1 MKFVNLLAAGVLL
14 STPSFAQQFYTP
26 QPVPIEG
33 NKQLM
38 QVWSMTSFGDKLLI
52 GGRIDEQRLFGPFL
66 YYNGTDP
73 VQYTSD
79 NIMNGAKIGFLHA
92 NIENA
97 PNDVYYFNA
106 WDKEKGGI
114 YKWDGKSPVE
124 KLVSYEANNSSFDNG
139 VWLDGKIYF
148 MCNSRKGD
156 EHESELWMFDVEQKA
171 LTQLTHHY
179 FHAQTVKA
187 YKGKLYY
194 FNRNTATYIYSYDPV
209 TGQTGK
215 IPTGIYTDDTKTSI
229 YYVQALNSK
238 LIFSIQD
245 DSINGTEL
253 YEFDGEDVRMITDL
267 AKGQHDGVGDI
278 SNPYNGK
285 IYFSGNTDTKT
296 EHGNFDLYSY
306 DPVTEQVQLVKE
318 FVKNNK
324 SGGYPH
330 RFYVG
335 NNKLY
340 FTAVGAESHKQVYE
354 YNDATN
360 EVTRLTNV
368 PNDEKGKFYPL
379 AYYYWRGK
387 LYIAAS
393 SDTGIFTF
401 NNEHLYSINLS
412 QKPTAVNT
420 AISTPQVK
428 VYPNPA
434 NAEARV
440 DVQLPRASKI
450 VLTLTDVS
458 GRQVYEYHG
467 MNIALTHSITV
478 PMKQYATGTYIY
490 NITNDRGEQLAT
502 GKLMKQ

>member
-14 STPSFAQQFYTP
+14 STSSFAQQFYTP
-26 QPVPIEG
+26 HPVSIIND
-33 NKQLM
+33 NKLE
-38 QVWSMTSFGDKLLI
+38 QVWSMTSFGGKLLI

-92 NIENA
+92 NIEHA

-156 EHESELWMFDVEQKA
+156 EKESELWMFDVEQKI

-187 YKGKLYY
+187 YKGNLYY
-194 FNRNTATYIYSYDPV
+194 FNSNSAEYMYSYIPKTKQTAT
-209 TGQTGK
+209 T
-215 IPTGIYTDDTKTSI
+215 PTGIQSKSRFHI
-229 YYVQALNSK
+229 YYMQVLGGK
-238 LIFSIQD
+238 LIFSLSD
-245 DSINGTEL
+245 DEINGKEL
-253 YEFDGEDVRMITDL
+253 YEFDGEDVRMITNL
-267 AKGQHDGVGDI
+267 AKGKYDGVGDI
-278 SNPYNGK
+278 SKPYNGK

-306 DPVTEQVQLVKE
+306 DPITEQVQLVKE

-354 YNDATN
+354 YDDATN

-393 SDTGIFTF
+393 SNSDISLFG
-401 NNEHLYSINLS
+401 NEQLYSIDLS

-428 VYPNPA
+428 IYPNPA
-434 NAEARV
+434 NTEARV
-440 DVQLPRASKI
+440 EVQLPRAFKV

-458 GRQVYEYHG
+458 GRQVYEHHG
-467 MNIALTHSITV
+467 MSSALNHSITV

-502 GKLMKQ
+502 GKIMKQ